1 MKVGVP
7 YTIKAQ
13 VAPAVAGVKV
23 ILSNGASAVTD
34 DSGAVIFTVTNSSSG
49 FVPYQLSIAPDQNF
63 SATQTAFVIV
73 WAR

>member
-13 VAPAVAGVKV
+13 VSPAVAGVTV
-23 ILSNGASAVTD
+23 ALSNGASALTD
-34 DSGAVIFTVTNSSSG
+34 SSGLATFTITNGSSG
-49 FVPYQLSIAPDQNF
+49 FVPYRLTIAADQNF
-63 SATQTAFVIV
+63 AATQTAFVIV